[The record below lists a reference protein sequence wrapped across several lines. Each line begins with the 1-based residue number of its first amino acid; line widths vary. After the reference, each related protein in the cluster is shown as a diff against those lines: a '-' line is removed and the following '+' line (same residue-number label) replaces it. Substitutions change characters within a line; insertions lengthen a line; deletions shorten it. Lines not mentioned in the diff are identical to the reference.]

1 MNKATIFQY
10 VILFI
15 ALIIIFNIISIIFTN
30 RKEKRIS
37 DFSLS
42 KKDFD
47 DTTFF
52 EKITHVFWSI
62 IHNISN
68 ILIKNDYFIKKSA
81 FYEKYI
87 FIKEEK
93 YKSPIDYIAVKIIT
107 FILFIILYVI
117 LVFTEIVPFNIF
129 TILLC
134 LVIAFLLPDL
144 IWKIAYIKKC
154 QTISQKLYESIIIID
169 NNLSKTNI
177 YNAINKVIELMDQSI
192 ADEYQRILTDLSY
205 NITLYQAFKRFYDRT
220 KIPEIKVIYHILN
233 VESDDLE
240 AAFKRIRN
248 EFEYI
253 DKQNSNNN
261 NTKNIVTFLK
271 VIYLAIPLIIVIA
284 ISFINPMYFKELLES
299 ILGIVLLQIIFVFY
313 IFEVIAINVIM
324 EDKK

>member
-15 ALIIIFNIISIIFTN
+15 ALIISFNIISIVITN

-52 EKITHVFWSI
+52 EKITHVFWNI

-68 ILIKNDYFIKKSA
+68 ILIKKDYFLKKA
-81 FYEKYI
+81 VFYEKYI

-107 FILFIILYVI
+107 FIFFVLLFIVLTIFELIPFNVFTVI
-117 LVFTEIVPFNIF
+117 LC
-129 TILLC
+129 LL
-134 LVIAFLLPDL
+134 LAFLLPDL
-144 IWKIAYIKKC
+144 VWKLSYIKKC
-154 QTISQKLYESIIIID
+154 QRISQKLYESIIIID
-169 NNLSKTNI
+169 DNLHKTNI
-177 YNAINKVIELMDQSI
+177 YNAINKVIDLMDESI

-220 KIPEIKVIYHILN
+220 KIPEIKLIYHLLN
-233 VESDDLE
+233 IESDDLE
-240 AAFKRIRN
+240 LTFKRIRK

-253 DKQNSNNN
+253 DKQNSNTN
-261 NTKNIVTFLK
+261 NTNNIVTFLK
-271 VIYLAIPLIIVIA
+271 VIYLATPLIIILL
-284 ISFINPMYFKELLES
+284 ISFINPMYFKELLGS

-313 IFEVIAINVIM
+313 IFEVLAINVIM